1 MYSVFNLSLVCFVSY
16 FAVYVNKARECHRYI
31 IDINI
36 VLSNNLCSKNMWS
49 YNFLDAF
56 VSDLFKIFRYECL
69 MNNEFVKVLKVPKA
83 VLLHAA
89 MQLMQQRCTFE
100 ILRIPKQSC
109 TVSGLAY
116 VNDMQG
122 KQLSVY
128 RTNSIIWWVLC
139 TENTCF

>member
-1 MYSVFNLSLVCFVSY
+1 
-16 FAVYVNKARECHRYI
+16 
-31 IDINI
+31 
-36 VLSNNLCSKNMWS
+36 
-49 YNFLDAF
+49 
-56 VSDLFKIFRYECL
+56 

-109 TVSGLAY
+109 TVSGLVY

-122 KQLSVY
+122 MQLSVY